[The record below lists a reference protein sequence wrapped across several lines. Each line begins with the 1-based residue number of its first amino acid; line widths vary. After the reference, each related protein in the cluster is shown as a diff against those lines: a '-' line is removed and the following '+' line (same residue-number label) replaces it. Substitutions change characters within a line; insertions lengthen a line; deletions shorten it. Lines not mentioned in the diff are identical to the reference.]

1 MNCGT
6 FAHSAKVGSKRE
18 MKRKK
23 QRYEKRNDDLPVY
36 KYIPT
41 IVCCGIFLFL
51 PWFSRFRIRKLSD
64 AAALLYENANG
75 YHYDLVLYAKAM
87 LFVLV
92 GTFLLLSLI
101 GENIFPDKIIKETPL
116 RDKKNR
122 VIWICL
128 GIYSIAIILS
138 AVFSEY
144 REDTLLGSPEEGEGV
159 FVLLSYIILFLAG
172 TNFFY
177 SKKALKLLEKTL
189 LIVICITVFLS
200 CVEYF
205 YRPLFEISLVQKL
218 LAADEYQKYVQNFVN
233 VGYRN
238 FVSLTFYNPNYFG
251 GFCLLLLPFA
261 VRPIFEQ
268 KKISYKIL
276 YGLATAGMFFC
287 VIAAKSTASF
297 YLALVEMAGMVILVM
312 LEDFREKSKQRI
324 VSGLIIL
331 LLCILGV
338 LALSYILNKEKFLN
352 VIHSVVFNQK
362 SDVEEE
368 KIRYTLTDIRI
379 EENALILCS
388 GETEFVVKL
397 ESGNVSFFN
406 QTGESLEFK
415 AEDVVTFS
423 DEAYRAISVAFQNNI
438 IIFELGYDAP
448 VCFYME
454 GDRFYGMGHTGEK
467 VDTVS
472 LQDMRERFGTKFY
485 GKFTGRGYAWVE
497 TLPILPEVMLL
508 GKGAGCFAYYF
519 PQNDYVGLLN
529 THGTCMVYINKPHNM
544 YLQIAV
550 NQGILG
556 LVALLVLFWICFIRF
571 WNTRR
576 KYHAGE
582 ELRSIADSCFA
593 THVAFLIY
601 GVFNDSIVTV
611 NPFFWMLVGVFLS
624 VDYAIRS
631 RGMKL

>member
-1 MNCGT
+1 M
-6 FAHSAKVGSKRE
+6 
-18 MKRKK
+18 
-23 QRYEKRNDDLPVY
+23 
-36 KYIPT
+36 
-41 IVCCGIFLFL
+41 
-51 PWFSRFRIRKLSD
+51 SD
-64 AAALLYENANG
+64 AAALLYENTNG
-75 YHYDLVLYAKAM
+75 YHYDLVLYAKA
-87 LFVLV
+87 VLLV
-92 GTFLLLSLI
+92 LGGIFLLLFLI

-138 AVFSEY
+138 AIFSEY
-144 REDTLLGSPEEGEGV
+144 RADTLPGSPEEGEGV
-159 FVLLSYIILFLAG
+159 FVLLTYIILFLAG

-177 SKKALKLLEKTL
+177 SKKALKFLEKTL

-205 YRPLFEISLVQKL
+205 YRPLFEIPLVQRL

-297 YLALVEMAGMVILVM
+297 YLALAEIAGMVILAM
-312 LEDFREKSKQRI
+312 LEDFREKRKQRS
-324 VSGLIIL
+324 VPGLIIL

-338 LALSYILNKEKFLN
+338 IALSYALNTEKFFK
-352 VIHSVVFNQK
+352 VIYSVVFNQK

-368 KIRYTLTDIRI
+368 KIRYTLTDIQI
-379 EENALILCS
+379 EENTLILCS
-388 GETEFVVKL
+388 GETELVVKL
-397 ESGNVSFFN
+397 ESGNISFFN
-406 QTGESLEFK
+406 QAGESLEFK
-415 AEDVVTFS
+415 VDDVVTFS
-423 DEAYRAISVAFQNNI
+423 DEAYRAISVAFQNNM
-438 IIFELGYDAP
+438 IIFELGYDDP

-454 GDRFYGMGHTGEK
+454 EDSFYGVGHTGEK

-472 LQDMRERFGTKFY
+472 LQDMRERFGTEFY
-485 GKFTGRGYAWVE
+485 GKFTGRGYAWLE
-497 TLPILPEVMLL
+497 TFPILPHVMLL

-529 THGTCMVYINKPHNM
+529 THGTCMVYVNKPHNM

-556 LVALLVLFWICFIRF
+556 LVSLLVLFWICFIRF

-576 KYHAGE
+576 KYQVCGDV
-582 ELRSIADSCFA
+582 RSVADSCFA
-593 THVAFLIY
+593 ACAAFLVY
-601 GVFNDSIVTV
+601 SVFNDSIVTV
-611 NPFFWMLVGVFLS
+611 NPFFWMLAGVFLS
-624 VDYAIRS
+624 VDYAIRNGRS
-631 RGMKL
+631 KRHGVGLLCESHR